1 MVSAQ
6 MPLSPPVRTPVI
18 RTPVEVRWPVIGP
31 AVVDR
36 PVVRGSVV
44 RAPVGRVAI
53 AVISRVTIAVVGGAG
68 RCREPQDA
76 SGNRAGRDGAT
87 VIRSP
92 PAPTITT
99 VALVG
104 FRGVGPGSCDQGGGE
119 RTEQGFAATACV
131 VHELEEPERERQLV
145 LRETPVRAEPGAQE
159 RPEPLDGVDVH
170 LAKAIP
176 VLIAGIF
183 AAPVADR
190 FVLIAPGGQA
200 GVDAI
205 LVGMDEGALG
215 YRGRDDRL
223 DRRLLHVGHHVQ
235 DHRTPALDQ
244 AEDGWLVLLQRAAAR
259 RAGQPASTP
268 KSPLLAT
275 AAGWPLW
282 PATT

>member
-99 VALVG
+99 VSPAVPPPVNILGWSSARHLLNRGHGQGHAL
-104 FRGVGPGSCDQGGGE
+104 
-119 RTEQGFAATACV
+119 
-131 VHELEEPERERQLV
+131 
-145 LRETPVRAEPGAQE
+145 
-159 RPEPLDGVDVH
+159 
-170 LAKAIP
+170 
-176 VLIAGIF
+176 
-183 AAPVADR
+183 
-190 FVLIAPGGQA
+190 
-200 GVDAI
+200 
-205 LVGMDEGALG
+205 
-215 YRGRDDRL
+215 RGRRRSGDDGCGEQAWR
-223 DRRLLHVGHHVQ
+223 HH
-235 DHRTPALDQ
+235 PG
-244 AEDGWLVLLQRAAAR
+244 EGM
-259 RAGQPASTP
+259 STHGLFSVP
-268 KSPLLAT
+268 SNPHLS
-275 AAGWPLW
+275 
-282 PATT
+282 